1 MAEDLMLT
9 KEQLVAYK
17 EAFNLF
23 DEDKS
28 GELDVEELG
37 LVIRSIGFEVSE
49 KEVRDLCY
57 EADEDGSGAL
67 NFQGMVLLLP
77 LLVDK

>member
-37 LVIRSIGFEVSE
+37 LVIRSIGFLRREF
-49 KEVRDLCY
+49 
-57 EADEDGSGAL
+57 GH
-67 NFQGMVLLLP
+67 
-77 LLVDK
+77 